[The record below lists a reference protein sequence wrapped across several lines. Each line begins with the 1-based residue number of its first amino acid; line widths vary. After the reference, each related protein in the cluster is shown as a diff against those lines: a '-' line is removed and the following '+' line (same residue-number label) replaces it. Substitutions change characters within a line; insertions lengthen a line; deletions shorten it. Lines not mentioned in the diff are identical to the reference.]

1 MRKVEIGLSV
11 YPDFYRFEVIEKQLR
26 LAKEL
31 GYTRV
36 FTSIQLGNLGF
47 ENAVES
53 TNTDFI
59 KLFKLI

>member
-36 FTSIQLGNLGF
+36 FTSIQIGR
-47 ENAVES
+47 AHV
-53 TNTDFI
+53 
-59 KLFKLI
+59 